1 MKIYLLRCPITG
13 NVKYIGK
20 TSQTLEKR
28 LQGHVN
34 DKVTKKKV
42 EWLNLLK
49 VSNLKPTIEL
59 IELVNEREQF
69 LQREQ
74 FWIKFY
80 NEQNELI
87 NTLDINER
95 KTKSIHMSVRIPK
108 EINKKELMDEFKLAA
123 KKNKTTAN
131 KLIINFIK
139 TYK

>member
-59 IELVNEREQF
+59 IELVDKKEQF
-69 LQREQ
+69 LQKEQ

-80 NEQNELI
+80 NEQN
-87 NTLDINER
+87 
-95 KTKSIHMSVRIPK
+95 
-108 EINKKELMDEFKLAA
+108 
-123 KKNKTTAN
+123 
-131 KLIINFIK
+131 
-139 TYK
+139 